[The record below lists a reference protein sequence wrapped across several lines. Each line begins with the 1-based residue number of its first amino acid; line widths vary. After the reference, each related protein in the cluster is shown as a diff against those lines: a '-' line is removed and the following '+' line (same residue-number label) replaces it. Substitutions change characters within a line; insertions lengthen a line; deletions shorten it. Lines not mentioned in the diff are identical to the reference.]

1 MAEGSSHSRLSS
13 VIQTVA
19 ALLFLIIVASISL
32 APPTLTLDDLEKIV
46 TADRSECY
54 MGESIK
60 VSFIIQNSLDHDVR
74 LEPVRHIA
82 FMTSQGGESW
92 VSAEVHMDYR
102 TGALINMPSGGNY
115 TLHSQ
120 VFTPTL
126 PGFFKVNA
134 LGESLRVWVHPYKEE
149 TLDSP
154 RVYLNI
160 SAVNRVRVGEELKAT
175 FDIVNDNDYVIQL
188 KYSSVGTSYGY
199 VNESNTSVIEYVE
212 GFCRRVQP
220 HSRYTYRTIYFS
232 PSRPGE
238 YLLVFNVDKYETLR
252 RVKVESREGTVLD
265 IRYIT

>member
-1 MAEGSSHSRLSS
+1 MAVGPSRGRLNSG
-13 VIQTVA
+13 IQMITA
-19 ALLFLIIVASISL
+19 FLLIIIVASVSW
-32 APPTLTLDDLEKIV
+32 APLTITLDDLEKIV
-46 TADRSECY
+46 TSDRNECY

-60 VSFIIQNSLDHDVR
+60 VSFIIRNPLNRDVR
-74 LEPVRHIA
+74 LEPVRQLP
-82 FMTSQGGESW
+82 FMTSRGGESW
-92 VSAEVHMDYR
+92 VSSDVHMDYR
-102 TGALINMPSGGNY
+102 AGAKIVIPPGGNY

-120 VFTPTL
+120 SFTPTL

-160 SAVNRVRVGEELKAT
+160 SAVNRVTVGERFKAT

-188 KYSSVGTSYGY
+188 KYSSVRLSYGY
-199 VNESNTSVIEYVE
+199 VNESLSGITAYYSWFTDVK
-212 GFCRRVQP
+212 VQP

-238 YLLVFNVDKYETLR
+238 YLLIFNVDDYETTH
-252 RVKVESREGTVLD
+252 RVRVEQSIIVGARLVT
-265 IRYIT
+265 